1 MTQQQIAHLQ
11 LPSDSDKL
19 GESLSAIRA
28 CVREVSQVAGLDKK
42 ATDGLILA
50 ADEIATNIFN
60 YGYIKNGLRGILEV
74 KAVIDDNSLTVTFE
88 DTAPPFNPITRHFD
102 ISQLDDPLEDR
113 DIGGLG
119 IKLAKDNVDKF
130 DYVYANNRNYNIF
143 IVKRP
148 KH

>member
-11 LPSDSDKL
+11 LSSASDKL

-50 ADEIATNIFN
+50 TDEIATNILN
-60 YGYIKNGLRGILEV
+60 YGYNSNGIQGVLEV
-74 KAVIDDNSLTVTFE
+74 KAVLDDNNLTIIFE
-88 DTAPPFNPITRHFD
+88 DTSPPFNPLERAFD
-102 ISQLDDPLEDR
+102 LSQLDDPLEDR
-113 DIGGLG
+113 NIGGLG

-130 DYVYANNRNYNIF
+130 DYTYANNRNHNIF

>member
-11 LPSDSDKL
+11 LSSASDKL
-19 GESLSAIRA
+19 GEALSAIRA

-50 ADEIATNIFN
+50 TDEIATNILN
-60 YGYIKNGLRGILEV
+60 YGYVGNGLQGMLEV
-74 KAVIDDNSLTVTFE
+74 KAVLDDNTLTVIFE
-88 DTAPPFNPITRHFD
+88 DTAPPFNPLARHFD
-102 ISQLDDPLEDR
+102 MSQLDDPLIDR
-113 DIGGLG
+113 PIGGLG

-130 DYVYANNRNYNIF
+130 DYTYSNNRNHNIF

>member
-11 LPSDSDKL
+11 LSSDSDKL
-19 GESLSAIRA
+19 GENLSAIRS

-42 ATDGLILA
+42 AIDGLILA
-50 ADEIATNIFN
+50 TDEIATNILN
-60 YGYIKNGLRGILEV
+60 YGYGNNGIRGILEV
-74 KAVIDDNSLTVTFE
+74 KVMIDDNTLTIIFE
-88 DTAPPFNPITRHFD
+88 DTSPPFNPLERPFD
-102 ISQLDDPLEDR
+102 MSQLDDPLIER

-130 DYVYANNRNYNIF
+130 DYVYENNRNRNIF